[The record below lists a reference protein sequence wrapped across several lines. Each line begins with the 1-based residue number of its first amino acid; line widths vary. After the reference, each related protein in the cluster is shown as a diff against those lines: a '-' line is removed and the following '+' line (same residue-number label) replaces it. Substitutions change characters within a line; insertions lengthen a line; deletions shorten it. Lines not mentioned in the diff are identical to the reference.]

1 MWQRALL
8 FVGLLCSTL
17 SAQGFL
23 YSYIDPCNQTII
35 RDNYNIQNQDGGFY
49 VTYYNKS
56 KFFTFEQI
64 ADGTLEA
71 WAENVYQDFE
81 DLFPCAVRV
90 AEEILASV
98 LASNA
103 TEQFSKQDVSN
114 DVGAVNYG
122 IKTSPTV
129 DSSWVTSFNSVY
141 TRESFDGKSR
151 YDGNFSFTDD
161 FSRLSASYGNG
172 INFLAKKQNQVISAS
187 GVFFQTFEGSDWL
200 VSSSYAKTLVKQNA
214 EVIVL
219 TGAYGSV
226 SDQTFGNLSVLY
238 GMKTPVILPFG
249 KVTFTNYISYTLLR
263 YYKGLNSGKQYLL
276 LKSPIILMPTL
287 SFDFQLSQAFK
298 VNLGFSMGYNTVVND
313 YGERTKTYAIMFGT
327 YF

>member
-1 MWQRALL
+1 MWQRVLYIL
-8 FVGLLCSTL
+8 LLCSSL

-23 YSYIDPCNQTII
+23 YSYIDPCNQILV

-56 KFFTFEQI
+56 KFFTLQQVLNGE
-64 ADGTLEA
+64 LES
-71 WAENVYQDFE
+71 WAERVYNDFE

-90 AEEILASV
+90 AEEILSSV

-103 TEQFSKQDVSN
+103 TEQFNKSDVSN
-114 DVGAVNYG
+114 EVSQVNYG
-122 IKTSPTV
+122 IKSSPAV
-129 DSSWVTSFNSVY
+129 DSSWVTSFNSIY

-151 YDGNFSFTDD
+151 YDGNLSFTDD
-161 FSRLSASYGNG
+161 LSRFNASYGQG
-172 INFLAKKQNQVISAS
+172 VNFLAKKQNQVISAS
-187 GVFFQTFEGSDWL
+187 GVFFKTFEGSDWL
-200 VSSSYAKTLVKQNA
+200 VSSSYAKSLVKKNA

-219 TGAYGSV
+219 TASYGSV
-226 SDQTFGNLSVLY
+226 SDNGFGNFSVLY
-238 GMKTPVILPFG
+238 GLRTPVEFG
-249 KVTFTNYISYTLLR
+249 SFKMTFTNYVSYTLLR
-263 YYKGLNSGKQYLL
+263 YYEGLNSGKQYLL
-276 LKSPIILMPTL
+276 LQSPIMLMPTL

-313 YGERTKTYAIMFGT
+313 YGERTTTYSILFGT

>member
-1 MWQRALL
+1 MWQRVLL
-8 FVGLLCSTL
+8 FITLFSAL

-23 YSYIDPCNQTII
+23 YSYIDPCNQTVI
-35 RDNYNIQNQDGGFY
+35 RDNYNIQNAEGGFF

-56 KFFTFEQI
+56 KFFTFEQLLN
-64 ADGTLEA
+64 GELES
-71 WAENVYQDFE
+71 WAENVYSDFE

-114 DVGAVNYG
+114 DVGQVNYG

-129 DSSWVTSFNSVY
+129 DSSWVTSFNSIY

-151 YDGNFSFTDD
+151 YDGNVNFTDD
-161 FSRLSASYGNG
+161 FSRFSASYGQG
-172 INFLAKKQNQVISAS
+172 INFIAKKQNQVINAS
-187 GVFFQTFEGSDWL
+187 GVFFRTFEGSDWL
-200 VSSSYAKTLVKQNA
+200 VSTSYAKSLVKRNT

-219 TGAYGSV
+219 TAAYGSV
-226 SDQTFGNLSVLY
+226 TDQMFGNLSVLY
-238 GMKTPVILPFG
+238 GMRTPVELPFG
-249 KVTFTNYISYTLLR
+249 QVTLTNYISYTLLR

>member
-1 MWQRALL
+1 MWQRGLL
-8 FVGLLCSTL
+8 FVVLFCSTL

-23 YSYIDPCNQTII
+23 YSYIDPCNQTVI
-35 RDNYNIQNQDGGFY
+35 RDNYNIQNAEGGFF

-56 KFFTFEQI
+56 KFFTFEQLL
-64 ADGTLEA
+64 DGELES
-71 WAENVYQDFE
+71 WAENVYADFE

-114 DVGAVNYG
+114 DIGQVNYG
-122 IKTSPTV
+122 IKASPTV
-129 DSSWVTSFNSVY
+129 DSSWVTSFNSIY

-161 FSRLSASYGNG
+161 FSRFNASYGQG

-200 VSSSYAKTLVKQNA
+200 VSTSYAKSLVKQNS

-219 TGAYGSV
+219 TAAYGSV
-226 SDQTFGNLSVLY
+226 SDQGFGNLSALY
-238 GMKTPVILPFG
+238 GMRLPLELSFG
-249 KVTFTNYISYTLLR
+249 KITFTNYVSYTLLR